1 MGERLIMVTG
11 GARSGKSRWAEKMA
25 ADLGHGHPVLYI
37 ATCMPR
43 DEEMK
48 QRVRRHRQ
56 RRPPDWITVE
66 EEFNPAEKVRSPAP
80 GIGVILIDCLTMW
93 ISNLLLR
100 EHQEGREDSFYY
112 EKVIPAVEELALAAG
127 AAPCPVICVT
137 NEVGCGIVPEN
148 HLSRIYRDLVGWSNQ
163 ALARYA
169 SEVYLVCAGLAVNL
183 KRLAAAYGWDPVQQ
197 EAGTDGFNP
206 APGRAAVQKGLAAR
220 RNT

>member
-48 QRVRRHRQ
+48 QRVSRHRQ

-169 SEVYLVCAGLAVNL
+169 SEVYLVCAGLAVDKTAGGSVWL
-183 KRLAAAYGWDPVQQ
+183 GPVSS
-197 EAGTDGFNP
+197 
-206 APGRAAVQKGLAAR
+206 R
-220 RNT
+220 RREQTA